1 MIPEMRASGPH
12 EDPSVPT
19 ERSIGSGSALRAPRR
34 RIAITYLGVGFAAVL
49 GLTGHQLAAQTPSPD
64 PATVNDLALI
74 DAAAKGDLDGVAKAM
89 RAGGSIQARDGQG
102 RNAVLAAT
110 YGNHVPVALLLMAA
124 GSDVNAKDN
133 QENSAFLLAGAEGY
147 LDILKLTLR
156 SSADVNSTN
165 RYGGTAL
172 IPAAHHGHL
181 ETVRELLKTPIPLNH
196 VNKLGWTALLEAI
209 ILGDGGVRHT
219 EIVRALVAAKANVNI
234 ADKEGVTPLAHAQR
248 QGFAD
253 MVKTLEAA
261 GAK

>member
-1 MIPEMRASGPH
+1 MIPEIDTSEPRETPILPAQG
-12 EDPSVPT
+12 SVRCGST
-19 ERSIGSGSALRAPRR
+19 LRSLRR
-34 RIAITYLGVGFAAVL
+34 RRAIACVVTGVAAVFSL
-49 GLTGHQLAAQTPSPD
+49 AGDRLAAQTPAG
-64 PATVNDLALI
+64 PATANDLELI
-74 DAAAKGDLDGVAKAM
+74 AAAGKGDLDGVAKAM
-89 RAGGSIQARDGQG
+89 RAGGSIKARDTQG

-124 GSDVNAKDN
+124 GSDVNAKDS

-156 SSADVNSTN
+156 SGADVNSTN

-181 ETVRELLKTPIPLNH
+181 EAVRELLKTPIPVNH

-209 ILGDGGVRHT
+209 ILGDGGARHT
-219 EIVRALVAAKANVNI
+219 EIVRALVAAKADVNI
-234 ADKEGVTPLAHAQR
+234 ADKDGVTPLAHAQR
-248 QGFAD
+248 RGFVD
-253 MVKTLEAA
+253 MVKTLQAA